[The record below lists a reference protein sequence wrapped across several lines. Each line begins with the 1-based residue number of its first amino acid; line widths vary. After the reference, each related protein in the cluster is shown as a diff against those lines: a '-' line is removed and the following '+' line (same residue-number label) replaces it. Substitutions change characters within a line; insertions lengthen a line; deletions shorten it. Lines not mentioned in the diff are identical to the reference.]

1 MSTIGARNEAGEDS
15 GWEGSVS
22 NAGDLF
28 VALRAGDTAEV
39 ARMLDQEPALAQARN
54 EQGVSAVLMAC
65 YMGRKEIRDLLIE
78 KGAHLELHEAAA
90 AGNLPRVRELVE
102 ANLQLAKSYSP
113 DGFPLVALAAAFG
126 HEDVARYL
134 YEKGADINAVATN
147 GTGYTALT
155 GAVASSHAALAKW
168 LVENGADANYRYSK
182 GHSPLLEAAAN
193 GKLEIV
199 KMLVEHG
206 ADPHMR
212 TDGGKNALDFAQE
225 RGHQGVMEYLRGL
238 GLSA

>member
-1 MSTIGARNEAGEDS
+1 MVADSIVGGED
-15 GWEGSVS
+15 WVS
-22 NAGDLF
+22 NAAELF
-28 VALRAGDTAEV
+28 VALRAGDTSAV
-39 ARMLDQEPALAQARN
+39 ARMLEQEPALAQARN
-54 EQGVSAVLMAC
+54 EQGISAVLMAC

-113 DGFPLVALAAAFG
+113 DGFPVMALAAAFG

-134 YEKGADINAVATN
+134 HGKGSEINAVATN

-168 LVENGADANYRYSK
+168 LVENGADVNYRYAK

-212 TDGGKNALDFAQE
+212 TVGGKNALNFAQE
-225 RGHQGVMEYLRGL
+225 RGHQEIADYLLGVGLRT
-238 GLSA
+238 